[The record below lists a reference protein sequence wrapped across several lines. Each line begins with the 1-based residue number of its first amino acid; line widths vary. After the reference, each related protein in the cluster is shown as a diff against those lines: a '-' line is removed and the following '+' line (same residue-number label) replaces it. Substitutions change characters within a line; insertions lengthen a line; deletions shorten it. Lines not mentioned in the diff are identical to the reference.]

1 MRNDEICW
9 AILPKVSRSFS
20 FCIRMLPRPLDEQMM
35 VSYLI
40 YRVLD
45 TIEDSHA
52 PVQAKKKLFSQFVA
66 LLSAREPDAAKIAQC
81 TASLCT
87 QLDYTYEKDLLENVD
102 AVLGTYYSQPSF
114 ARRPILK
121 WGCVMARGMYKFQR
135 KPIETFK
142 DQDEYSYHVAGVI
155 GHLFTDLLFHNGIVG
170 RQLKRKLKRYASKF
184 GLALQKVN
192 ILRDI
197 AADVIG
203 KRHYWPRRLMAHYN
217 LTYES
222 MCLKENREAA
232 MKVLRAQ
239 IANARA
245 YLRDAMRYI
254 LLLPKNAL
262 KVRKFCLI
270 PLFMA
275 IESYVKC
282 SNSEEVF
289 ESGKKVKISH
299 MQVGAILAKTELWCS
314 SNDKLSDWF
323 VNSMV
328 RANSAALPASG

>member
-20 FCIRMLPRPLDEQMM
+20 FCIRMLPKPLDEQMM

-45 TIEDSHA
+45 TIEDSQA
-52 PVQAKKKLFSQFVA
+52 PVRTKKKLFSQFVA

-81 TASLCT
+81 TASLCA
-87 QLDYTYEKDLLENVD
+87 QLDYTYEKDLLENLD
-102 AVLGTYYSQPSF
+102 AVLGTYYSQPSS

-121 WGCVMARGMYKFQR
+121 WGCVMAEGMYKFQR

-170 RQLKRKLKRYASKF
+170 KRLRRRLSRYASNF

-197 AADVIG
+197 AADVIS
-203 KRHYWPRRLMAHYN
+203 KRHYWPRRLMARYN

-222 MCLKENREAA
+222 ICLRENREAA

-239 IANARA
+239 IANARR
-245 YLRDAMRYI
+245 YLRDAMKYI
-254 LLLPKNAL
+254 KLLPSNAL
-262 KVRKFCLI
+262 RVRKFCLI

-282 SNSEEVF
+282 ANSSEVF
-289 ESGKKVKISH
+289 DSGKKVKISRL
-299 MQVGAILAKTELWCS
+299 QVGEIIAKTELWCS
-314 SNDKLSDWF
+314 SNDRLSSWF
-323 VNSMV
+323 LQSMV
-328 RANSAALPASG
+328 RANSAALPAPG

>member
-1 MRNDEICW
+1 ICW
-9 AILPKVSRSFS
+9 NILPKVSRSFS
-20 FCIRMLPRPLDEQMM
+20 FCIRMLPKPLDEQMM
-35 VSYLI
+35 AAYLSYRI
-40 YRVLD
+40 LD

-52 PVQAKKKLFSQFVA
+52 PIATKRRLFGKFLS
-66 LLSAREPDAAKIAQC
+66 LLSARAFNSSKISTC
-81 TASLCT
+81 REDLLASL
-87 QLDYTYEKDLLENVD
+87 DFTYEADLLSNLD
-102 AVLGTYYSQPSF
+102 AVMRTYYSQPFF
-114 ARRPILK
+114 ARRSILK
-121 WGCVMARGMYKFQR
+121 WGRVMADGMYKFQR

-155 GHLFTDLLFHNGIVG
+155 GHLFTDLLFFNGIVG
-170 RQLKRKLKRYASKF
+170 KRLRRKLTKYASHF

-203 KRHYWPRRLMAHYN
+203 KRHYWPRRLLARYN

-222 MCLKENREAA
+222 ICLRENRKAA
-232 MKVLRAQ
+232 MKVLRLQ
-239 IANARA
+239 IANARI
-245 YLRDAMRYI
+245 YLRDAMKYI
-254 LLLPKNAL
+254 KLLPKNAL

-282 SNSEEVF
+282 ANSSEVF
-289 ESGKKVKISH
+289 DSGKKVKISRL
-299 MQVGAILAKTELWCS
+299 QVGAILAKVGLWCS

-323 VNSMV
+323 LQSMV
-328 RANSAALPASG
+328 RADSAALPAPRANQ